1 MNLIVDRWMI
11 VLIITDLP
19 HCAVLYLH
27 IVNFWFHLEQRERWF
42 WSVLWEETRLNE
54 GTVFD
59 TTPERLHPVS
69 ASVCP
74 FSQFL
79 SLSLFT
85 FFASSIHSPVTW
97 GRWRE
102 ENEAS
107 SCLVAQQ
114 QMCFFCFYSRY
125 TETSVF
131 TSEWYVTDVYC
142 LFKWPKHR
150 STASCSLWG
159 VSSETHLSDLLVFCS
174 RRQGRRILSAR
185 NLIIS
190 YKWPSE
196 GQRAHHEDT
205 SGQYGGGCLHYY
217 TTTGQH
223 WETAI
228 LFSRREID
236 STASFEWLVILN
248 EVWAYWTQ
256 S

>member
-11 VLIITDLP
+11 VLITYREFLVP
-19 HCAVLYLH
+19 PWAERTVVLKRPVRGNTFKRGDRLWH
-27 IVNFWFHLEQRERWF
+27 DTGASPSSER
-42 WSVLWEETRLNE
+42 
-54 GTVFD
+54 
-59 TTPERLHPVS
+59 
-69 ASVCP
+69 VCP

-85 FFASSIHSPVTW
+85 FFASSIHSTVTW

-125 TETSVF
+125 PETSVF

-142 LFKWPKHR
+142 LFKWPEHR
-150 STASCSLWG
+150 STGSCSLWG